1 MASTKSNL
9 CDLSM
14 TAGAVVY
21 KYVFLLLLQETQI
34 LGQTCVEHNK
44 YRPKRYQVAG
54 FFWTIF
60 RQFNSTGVADF

>member
-34 LGQTCVEHNK
+34 LGHTCVEHNK
-44 YRPKRYQVAG
+44 YRQKRNQVVHGLELWMETKA
-54 FFWTIF
+54 
-60 RQFNSTGVADF
+60 NCCM